1 MYRIRD
7 DLLERVI
14 RANVTVFSLLVQLAF
29 CVSALT
35 ELEIIGI
42 SSSFKAETRLSWKSG
57 GDFQREFCK

>member
-1 MYRIRD
+1 
-7 DLLERVI
+7 
-14 RANVTVFSLLVQLAF
+14 VTLVQLAF

-57 GDFQREFCK
+57 GDFQREFRSERVTRASALLFFRY